1 MGKTPDDGL
10 VLARWDG
17 TPRSPNNTT
26 KDWTRTLADLK
37 LPVVSL
43 HALRHTHAS
52 QLIASGMD
60 VLTISRRL
68 GHSSPTITFTATS
81 SPTPTIGRCSGRSS
95 LRKGANGMRTKLA
108 YCGGNPVANSTFA
121 SWSLLLSG

>member
-17 TPRSPNNTT
+17 APRSPNNTT

-68 GHSSPTITFTATS
+68 GTAHRRS
-81 SPTPTIGRCSGRSS
+81 RLRPPLRQHRRSGGAVVEAAFGRA
-95 LRKGANGMRTKLA
+95 LTE
-108 YCGGNPVANSTFA
+108 
-121 SWSLLLSG
+121 